1 VDWGD
6 IYGAAVL
13 NLDLAP
19 SEVRKMTIGEINA
32 VVRAKVKAE
41 DGASG
46 NLSESNLKELYDD
59 LQAAKNG

>member
-1 VDWGD
+1 
-6 IYGAAVL
+6 
-13 NLDLAP
+13 
-19 SEVRKMTIGEINA
+19 MTVGEINA

-41 DGASG
+41 DSASG